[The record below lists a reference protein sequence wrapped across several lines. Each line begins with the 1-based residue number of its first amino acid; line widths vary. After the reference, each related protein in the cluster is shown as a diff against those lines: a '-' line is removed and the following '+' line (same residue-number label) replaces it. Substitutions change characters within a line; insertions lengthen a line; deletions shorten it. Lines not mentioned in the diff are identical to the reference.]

1 MDVDGCL
8 WMFWMFMDVCVD
20 VYGCLVMDVYGCLW
34 MFMDVYE
41 CLWMFFCYSS
51 WGEKNNLRNLGASS
65 FLWNQWIDF
74 IGLIS
79 WIFTSDAGKWGFN
92 MLQPTQSGD
101 QN

>member
-1 MDVDGCL
+1 
-8 WMFWMFMDVCVD
+8 MF
-20 VYGCLVMDVYGCLW
+20 MDVYGCLW
-34 MFMDVYE
+34 MFMNVYG
-41 CLWMFFCYSS
+41 CFFAIVR
-51 WGEKNNLRNLGASS
+51 GVKKNNLRNLGASS